1 MRILELKRGKPG
13 EGGGGSVRSRS
24 SSGLRNTFLVH
35 ELGVSRPGTFIERDE
50 EEAEQREHGAESSDR
65 DTVIFDST
73 NSDSDRYRDTIVLD
87 TYRGFH

>member
-1 MRILELKRGKPG
+1 M
-13 EGGGGSVRSRS
+13 RSRS

-50 EEAEQREHGAESSDR
+50 EAELWEHGESSDR
-65 DTVIFDST
+65 DTVIFDSA
-73 NSDSDRYRDTIVLD
+73 NSDTDRYRDTIVLD